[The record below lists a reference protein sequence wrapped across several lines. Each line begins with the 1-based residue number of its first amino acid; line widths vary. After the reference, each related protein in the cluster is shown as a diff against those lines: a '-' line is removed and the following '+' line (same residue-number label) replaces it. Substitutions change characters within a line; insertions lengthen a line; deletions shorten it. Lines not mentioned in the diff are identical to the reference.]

1 MPPQWYTYVLMSP
14 GGQTVDVSLSGE
26 SLQAWEECVASL
38 RGTEWLL
45 GWALRLN
52 RAAVIISLPLW
63 LIAQLI
69 SIPLTFI
76 SIVAFGHLFLPFHW
90 LVVRPLT
97 SLVLWTSDLWMVAP
111 AARPLLLLIGPPIV
125 ALGMIMI
132 SLTPDMNVDIRD
144 SRRFLC
150 ELWPLSHRRLQW
162 IAQRGTGRAA
172 T

>member
-1 MPPQWYTYVLMSP
+1 MSAASP
-14 GGQTVDVSLSGE
+14 TVDVGLYGE
-26 SLQAWEECVASL
+26 SLQAWEEWVASL
-38 RGTEWLL
+38 RDGEWLL

-69 SIPLTFI
+69 SVSLTFI
-76 SIVAFGHLFLPFHW
+76 SILAFGHLFLPFHW

-97 SLVLWTSDLWMVAP
+97 SLVLWTSKLWTLAP
-111 AARPLLLLIGPPIV
+111 AARPVLLLIGPPIV
-125 ALGMIMI
+125 ALAMIMI
-132 SLTPDMNVDIRD
+132 SLIPDMNADIRD

-162 IAQRGTGRAA
+162 IAERGSGRTA